1 MHIIDSLWLFVLVTM
16 ASVATPGPA
25 VLLALRNGGT
35 YGAKSALWSSL
46 GNVLGLMI
54 ISAVS
59 AWGLSA
65 LLMTSSWLFVLVK
78 IIGGLYLAYIGSK
91 LLFPHFFQRHS
102 KTKLLSQESEVGQVD
117 QIHEVAQVDVSN
129 IENSFD
135 STLAIQKTSPSAYKL
150 TRQGL
155 LIALSNP
162 KAIFFFSALF
172 PQFLNPYDA
181 LALQFVVLTS
191 VFMLISFSG
200 LMIYAFIAS
209 STRVV
214 LGASHI
220 ALWLKRFAGLLFLG
234 MAIMLLGWKPG
245 DGR

>member
-1 MHIIDSLWLFVLVTM
+1 MHSIDSLWLFVLVTM

-35 YGAKSALWSSL
+35 YGVKSALWSSL
-46 GNVLGLMI
+46 GNVLGLLI

-65 LLMTSSWLFVLVK
+65 VLMTSSWLFVLVK
-78 IIGGLYLAYIGSK
+78 IIGGLYLAFIGSK
-91 LLFPHFFQRHS
+91 LLFPRLFQRHS
-102 KTKLLSQESEVGQVD
+102 KTKLLCDESVLGQVD
-117 QIHEVAQVDVSN
+117 PVHEVAQVELSN
-129 IENSFD
+129 KVMSLD
-135 STLAIQKTSPSAYKL
+135 SLQAPQKTSPSAYKL

-200 LMIYAFIAS
+200 LMIYACIAS